1 MATRDEE
8 GFYQIVDRKDNMIIT
23 GGENVYPSEIE
34 EVIGSHE
41 CVFDCAIVGLPDDKW
56 GEKVAAVVVRKP
68 GLDESKINE
77 DTIRQCCQSQMAGF
91 KHPKEIIFIDED
103 DMPRTPTGKILHRKL
118 REKFRK

>member
-1 MATRDEE
+1 
-8 GFYQIVDRKDNMIIT
+8 MIIT

-91 KHPKEIIFIDED
+91 KRPKEIIFIDEE